1 MDIKI
6 SYWDRVFSV
15 SLKFTLSM
23 RFHPELKT
31 TWYKSNMGELR
42 NPGYKSNVSLTQLT
56 EVGIRLII
64 KPESDLLSLTD
75 WLTHWLTGVPTQ
87 NLLRLLLLLMLMIRI
102 VLATVCCRFG
112 SWGLVIKLNFC
123 SDFEQKIWSR
133 FEVEV
138 QAKYWGWSLV
148 GILLP
153 MFGWHYEV
161 ESWSRFWS

>member
-31 TWYKSNMGELR
+31 TWYKSNMGKLR
-42 NPGYKSNVSLTQLT
+42 NPGHKSNVSLTQLT
-56 EVGIRLII
+56 EVGMRLII
-64 KPESDLLSLTD
+64 ELDSDLLSLTD

-102 VLATVCCRFG
+102 VLATVCYRFG
-112 SWGLVIKLNFC
+112 SWRLVIKLNFC
-123 SDFEQKIWSR
+123 SDFKHK
-133 FEVEV
+133 V
-138 QAKYWGWSLV
+138 
-148 GILLP
+148 
-153 MFGWHYEV
+153 
-161 ESWSRFWS
+161 WSRFWNWISGQILLILLLMFG